1 MHSESIYLDYAATT
15 PVRSEVLE
23 AMMPFLTTNFG
34 NPSAVYGPGR
44 QARHVLE
51 KCRAEVAEL
60 LGVGPAEILFTSGGS
75 ESNNTVL
82 SQPFSHF
89 VSSKIEHD
97 SVREP
102 LLHKDAGQVSWV
114 EANRFGEIDPAQLE
128 DALSPNLSSK
138 EIAGL
143 VSIMTVNNE
152 IGSVNQIEALSRVIH
167 SRGYL
172 FHTDAVQ
179 AAGIM
184 DLATI
189 TPHVDYVSLSG
200 HKIGAPKGIGVLVI
214 RAGAPYKPFVRGGS
228 QEQDRRAGTENV
240 ASIVGFCKALRL
252 ASEERISSVERLT
265 ALRNQL
271 TSSLTRALT
280 GQIQFNGPQA
290 EAVAPHIVSMVCTD
304 QNGVGLDGEMLIL
317 GLDISGVYVSAGSAC
332 SSGTVKAN
340 SVLIELG
347 VEEKLAKG
355 AIRISLNAAVTPE
368 QIDLAVARIAETIN
382 RMSGAPVEPK
392 RG

>member
-15 PVRSEVLE
+15 PIRSEVLE
-23 AMMPFLTTNFG
+23 AMMPFLTNNFG

-102 LLHKDAGQVSWV
+102 LLHKAAGEVSWV
-114 EANRFGEIDPAQLE
+114 DANRFGLIEPAKLNE
-128 DALSPNLSSK
+128 VLSAETGK
-138 EIAGL
+138 REGTGL
-143 VSIMTVNNE
+143 VSLMTVNNE
-152 IGSVNQIEALSRVIH
+152 LGSVNNIKALSGVIH
-167 SRGYL
+167 SMDYL

-179 AAGIM
+179 AGGIM

-214 RAGAPYKPFVRGGS
+214 RAGAPYQPFVRGGS

-240 ASIVGFCKALRL
+240 ASIVGFCRALRL
-252 ASEERISSVERLT
+252 ASEERISAVERLT

-271 TSSLTRALT
+271 TLSLLRALP
-280 GQIQFNGPQA
+280 GQIQFNGPQD
-290 EAVAPHIVSMVCTD
+290 ETVAPHIVSMVCTD
-304 QNGVGLDGEMLIL
+304 LNGAGLDGEMLIL
-317 GLDISGVYVSAGSAC
+317 GLDISGIYVSAGSAC

-347 VEEKLAKG
+347 VEEKRAKG
-355 AIRISLNAAVTPE
+355 AIRISLNAAVTPK
-368 QIDLAVARIAETIN
+368 QIELAVARIAETIN
-382 RMSGAPVEPK
+382 RMSGSPAEPK
-392 RG
+392 RV